1 MPFLRVEVRPSFR
14 AIKDTKFA
22 KANEELLRVRRKEM
36 RQLGREYVRFER
48 VEAPEGKTGKFKRGL
63 GFKTFQRGETIVMTA
78 HMPQPLGRFITE
90 GTKAHWI
97 QAKNKKAL
105 FFMWP
110 KFGGPVVVPKKGGF
124 KTHVRK
130 GTLWIGKGG
139 VDHPG
144 TEANPF
150 HKRAYRRWRPGARKA
165 LRRMTV
171 AWQEGF
177 TS

>member
-1 MPFLRVEVRPSFR
+1 MAFIRFEVRPPFR
-14 AIKDTKFA
+14 DTKGRFT
-22 KANEELLRVRRKEM
+22 KANQALLDEKRKQM
-36 RQLGREYVRFER
+36 RQLGREGVRLFQA
-48 VEAPEGKTGKFKRGL
+48 EAPSGKTGKFKRGI
-63 GFKTFQRGETIVMTA
+63 GFRTSQLGETIQMTI

-110 KFGGPVVVPKKGGF
+110 KFGGPVVVPKRGGF

-130 GTLWIGKGG
+130 DTLWIGKGG
-139 VDHPG
+139 VNHPG

-150 HKRAYRRWRPGARKA
+150 HKRAYRRMRPMMQTA

-171 AWQEGF
+171 RWQDEF